1 MSDQDKSISS
11 EGDSSKPAHEAQ
23 TTAKKTSA
31 KATKK
36 KATRKK
42 ATSKKATKKS
52 TAKKSPAKKKATKK
66 KTAAKKTTAKKA
78 PASKKTTK
86 KNVVKKKTTS
96 KKASSKSSASTA
108 AAREVEKQAVSNA
121 LQAAVSA
128 GGDLMKPSSKPL
140 PEEPVDPTVPLAKTS
155 AEQPED
161 LAESGFSSPG
171 LEPLA
176 DQAEAREV
184 EKKAVNNAILA
195 AVSASGSLLKSDTGG
210 MPPPDAPSVPTGS
223 EAAAGKLTTTTESA
237 PSSPAASATPI
248 AEPAYE
254 KPVSRPQTAPPST
267 QHQTP
272 PPVKG
277 AVEPE
282 KPQRPQHVPWHQG
295 TLVRVL
301 LIAACIAAVL
311 LYAKLMVPDP
321 QQAPRL
327 AEPTRST
334 ADNPVGLRP
343 VPDAQM
349 QLIREVFAPEL
360 SEQ

>member
-23 TTAKKTSA
+23 NTAKKTSA

-36 KATRKK
+36 KTTRKK

-52 TAKKSPAKKKATKK
+52 TAKKSPTKKKATKK
-66 KTAAKKTTAKKA
+66 KAAAKKTTAKKA

-86 KNVVKKKTTS
+86 KKVVKKKTTS

-140 PEEPVDPTVPLAKTS
+140 PEEPVDPTAPLAKTS

-161 LAESGFSSPG
+161 QAESGFSSPG
-171 LEPLA
+171 LEHLA

-195 AVSASGSLLKSDTGG
+195 AVSAGGSLLKSDTGG
-210 MPPPDAPSVPTGS
+210 MPPPDAPSVQTGN
-223 EAAAGKLTTTTESA
+223 EAAASKPTTTTESA
-237 PSSPAASATPI
+237 PSSPAASAP
-248 AEPAYE
+248 PMNE
-254 KPVSRPQTAPPST
+254 KPASLSQPAPPST
-267 QHQTP
+267 QPQST
-272 PPVKG
+272 PPVKA

-327 AEPTRST
+327 VEPTRST

-349 QLIREVFAPEL
+349 QLIRDVFAPEL